1 MNRTQLPTLLV
12 GILIVLALSTAA
24 RAQDEPKSYP
34 LLCRGTSDLKL
45 TESGSVMMLEFKK
58 GTRPAKSGLAPGEC
72 SWMDRG
78 MREAEPGLVQQGSAS
93 VTSGWS
99 MVLTG
104 KKSLDKGWRYA
115 LKDPDKY
122 WLFQVF
128 YYPEVSAGP
137 YSSRAALYVT
147 GSEPYSTIDIADSAP
162 SQQAGV
168 PVVKVDPRVMA
179 AETTRLPTLEP
190 DTNRAGQD
198 YKSFETDGEPDS
210 CQRACADDLNCKAF
224 TYVKRGVQRSRAMCW
239 LKSGVPAASK
249 SECCVSGVKRTAP
262 SSAARPARP

>member
-1 MNRTQLPTLLV
+1 MNRIHLHTVLV
-12 GILIVLALSTAA
+12 GILVVLALSTAA

-34 LLCRGTSDLKL
+34 LLCRGTNDLKL
-45 TESGSVMMLEFKK
+45 TESGSVMLLEFKK

-72 SWMDRG
+72 SWMDRS
-78 MREAEPGLVQQGSAS
+78 MREAEPALLQQGSAS
-93 VTSGWS
+93 VGGVW
-99 MVLTG
+99 VFTG
-104 KKSLDKGWRYA
+104 RKSLDRGWRYE

-137 YSSRAALYVT
+137 YSSRAALHVT
-147 GSEPYSTIDIADSAP
+147 SSEPYSTIDIADSAP

-168 PVVKVDPRVMA
+168 PVVKADPRAVA
-179 AETTRLPTLEP
+179 AEMTRLPTLEP

-198 YKSFETDGEPDS
+198 YRSFETDGDPDL
-210 CQRACADDLNCKAF
+210 CRRTCADDSNCKAF
-224 TYVKRGVQRSRAMCW
+224 TYVKPGVQGSRAVCW
-239 LKSGVPAASK
+239 LKSGVPVASTNG
-249 SECCVSGVKRTAP
+249 CCVSGVKRTTP